1 MNVTEGVTCSFAQ
14 QAVVVD
20 PEHERYVKLGN
31 VHKTVV
37 AAPDLDE
44 AFGELGQ
51 AYYETGQIVN
61 AIKAFEDAVKINPS
75 NPIHLSNLNVLK
87 AANLP

>member
-44 AFGELGQ
+44 AFAE
-51 AYYETGQIVN
+51 
-61 AIKAFEDAVKINPS
+61 
-75 NPIHLSNLNVLK
+75 
-87 AANLP
+87 